1 MTKFSLTPEKLR
13 GFPPVF
19 LNELN
24 NFLNTWEAFQGRR
37 GIFEVVETIGVIS
50 IFTTSRSLQG
60 KEVRARF
67 DAELADLYH
76 DLDMSFIP
84 INFFFPGIPLAVNK
98 RRDRAQQKIA
108 AIYKKIVA
116 ERRRDYKTEA
126 ELGENDDMI
135 WNLMRSKYKNGASVP
150 DHEIAHILIG
160 MLMAGQHTSS
170 SIGAWILLHLAAHP
184 DIQEELYQEQ
194 LRVLGPDLP
203 PPTKESIGKLALHRY
218 VIRETLRLH
227 APIHSIMR
235 AAKTPLTFATGDPSS
250 GQDRVYS
257 IPKGRVL
264 ISSAGV
270 TAQSS
275 EYFPEPETWNPHRW
289 ASMAD
294 FMDGT
299 EKTEELGYGP
309 VSKSAASCYLP
320 FGAGRHRCIGEQ
332 FAFSQLGTIT
342 CVLVQTFKFCN
353 VAGKRGV
360 PDTDYESMFTR
371 PKVPAFLEWE
381 RRFSKSG

>member
-1 MTKFSLTPEKLR
+1 
-13 GFPPVF
+13 
-19 LNELN
+19 
-24 NFLNTWEAFQGRR
+24 
-37 GIFEVVETIGVIS
+37 
-50 IFTTSRSLQG
+50 
-60 KEVRARF
+60 
-67 DAELADLYH
+67 
-76 DLDMSFIP
+76 MSFIP
-84 INFFFPGIPLAVNK
+84 INFFLPGIPLAVN
-98 RRDRAQQKIA
+98 RRSDKAQQKIA

-116 ERRRDYKTEA
+116 ERRRDYKSEA
-126 ELGENDDMI
+126 ELGDNDDMI
-135 WNLMRSKYKNGASVP
+135 WNLMHSKYKNGASVP
-150 DHEIAHILIG
+150 DHGIAHILIG

-203 PPTKESIGKLALHRY
+203 PPSKESFGKLALHRY

-235 AAKTPLTFATGDPSS
+235 AAKTPLTFATGDPST
-250 GQDRVYS
+250 GQDRVYT

-270 TAQSS
+270 TAQSC
-275 EYFPEPETWNPHRW
+275 EYFADPETWHPHRW

-294 FMDGT
+294 FLDGT

-309 VSKSAASCYLP
+309 VSKRGASHCLP
-320 FGAGRHRCIGEQ
+320 FGAGRHRCIGKQ
-332 FAFSQLGTIT
+332 FAFLQLGTIT
-342 CVLVQTFKFCN
+342 CVMVQTFKFAN

-360 PDTDYESMFTR
+360 PHTDYESMFTR
-371 PKVPAFLEWE
+371 PKVPAFIEWE
-381 RRFSKSG
+381 RRLPMSSG